1 MRLVPDGEGVVAVV
15 EDADE
20 PVAGSEKLKKAE
32 NIFSMILSPGACG
45 YRIHKTPFFS

>member
-20 PVAGSEKLKKAE
+20 PVAGSEKLKKME
-32 NIFSMILSPGACG
+32 NIFQ
-45 YRIHKTPFFS
+45 